1 MVIVVRTK
9 DAINASNART
19 VQNTNSPINPQIV
32 YNGVPLPMPAPQIY
46 MVDDGNVVNDSGTQ
60 SVNAGSLM
68 VNVDG
73 LIVTIIET
81 TKPVVLL

>member
-1 MVIVVRTK
+1 
-9 DAINASNART
+9 
-19 VQNTNSPINPQIV
+19 
-32 YNGVPLPMPAPQIY
+32 